1 MYFVLQSS
9 EPGMRDLDKALAD
22 ILEIRIQLAA
32 GTAFRGY
39 GPGAVAVTGV
49 LALAAATAQS
59 IWLDTP
65 GDPLIFFG
73 YWTAVAIV
81 SATVVGTE
89 MVARTRRHHAG
100 LADEMLWNAVQQFL
114 PAAAVGVLLLA
125 ALLRFAP
132 DTLWTLPGLWQILV
146 GLGIFASLRI
156 MPRAFALGGAWY
168 IVAGFV
174 VLALAAQSRELS
186 PWLMGLPFGIG
197 QLLIAGILRIS
208 CGEHDE

>member
-1 MYFVLQSS
+1 
-9 EPGMRDLDKALAD
+9 MRDLEKALAD

-39 GPGAVAVTGV
+39 GPGAVAATGI
-49 LALAAATAQS
+49 LALATAAAQS
-59 IWLDTP
+59 LWLNDP
-65 GDPLIFFG
+65 GSDALSFFG
-73 YWTAVAIV
+73 CWIAAAVLSTAI
-81 SATVVGTE
+81 VGTE

-125 ALLRFAP
+125 VLSRFAP
-132 DTLWTLPGLWQILV
+132 DAFWMLPGLWQILV
-146 GLGIFASLRI
+146 GLGIFASLRT

-174 VLALAAQSRELS
+174 VLALTAETREVS
-186 PWLMGLPFGIG
+186 PWVMGLPFGLG
-197 QLLIAGILRIS
+197 QLLLAGILRLA
-208 CGEHDE
+208 CGEDDE

>member
-1 MYFVLQSS
+1 
-9 EPGMRDLDKALAD
+9 MRDLDKALAD

-39 GPGAVAVTGV
+39 GPGTVAVTGL
-49 LALAAATAQS
+49 LALAAAAAQRFA
-59 IWLDTP
+59 LDRP
-65 GDPLIFFG
+65 DDPLLFFG

-81 SATVVGTE
+81 SATIIGTE

-100 LADEMLWNAVQQFL
+100 LADAMLWNAVQQFL
-114 PAAAVGVLLLA
+114 PSGVVGVLLLA

-146 GLGIFASLRI
+146 GLGIFASLRT

-186 PWLMGLPFGIG
+186 PWLMGLPFGMG
-197 QLLIAGILRIS
+197 QLLIAAILRLA
-208 CGEHDE
+208 CGERDE